1 MFKFGFQV
9 DPEKGA
15 DDKDE
20 QKSEPSN
27 NESNQG
33 NEKDESSTAADYPCE
48 ELTMLPERST
58 INPDVVNTFQPTPDC
73 TIEYLN
79 NLALLD
85 ETFEED
91 ILNAESDHSDLV
103 PGCYEGG
110 LKVWECTFDLGQFL
124 VKEDRKKLLGKK
136 VLDLGCGAGILGIEA
151 KLLGAAE
158 VHFQDY
164 NKDVLMKLT
173 MVNYDINCRSQD
185 SGKKGD
191 SPARF
196 FSGDWAS
203 FTEKYNDTKYDL
215 ILSSETIYN
224 TGNYRKL
231 LDLFDRKLA
240 RKGAVYLAAKTYY
253 FGVGG
258 GTRLFETEMEEDGR
272 FRYKVVWKCSSGVK
286 REILKIM
293 KRDED

>member
-1 MFKFGFQV
+1 GFQV
-9 DPEKGA
+9 DPETEAG
-15 DDKDE
+15 DKDE
-20 QKSEPSN
+20 QKSEQSN
-27 NESNQG
+27 S
-33 NEKDESSTAADYPCE
+33 EKGASPAPTAHPCE
-48 ELTMLPERST
+48 ELTMLPEPPT
-58 INPDVVNTFQPTPDC
+58 INPDVVSSFQPAPDC

-79 NLALLD
+79 NLALID

-91 ILNAESDHSDLV
+91 ILSAESDHSDLV
-103 PGCYEGG
+103 PGSYEGG

-124 VKEDRKKLLGKK
+124 VKEDRKKILDKK

-164 NKDVLMKLT
+164 NKDVLTKLT
-173 MVNYDINCRSQD
+173 MVNYDINCRSED
-185 SGKKGD
+185 SGKKED
-191 SPARF
+191 SSVRF

-203 FTEKYNDTKYDL
+203 FTEKYDTKYDI
-215 ILSSETIYN
+215 ILSSETIYD

-231 LDLFDRKLA
+231 LDLFDRKLSK
-240 RKGAVYLAAKTYY
+240 KGAVYLAAKTYY

-258 GTRLFETEMEEDGR
+258 GTRLFETEMDEDGR
-272 FRYKVVWKCSSGVK
+272 FRYKVVWKCNSGVK
-286 REILKIM
+286 REILKII

>member
-9 DPEKGA
+9 DSETEVG
-15 DDKDE
+15 DKEE
-20 QKSEPSN
+20 QKCEQSNSEKSAPSAP
-27 NESNQG
+27 
-33 NEKDESSTAADYPCE
+33 TAYPCE
-48 ELTMLPERST
+48 ELAMLPEPPT
-58 INPDVVNTFQPTPDC
+58 INPDVVSSFQPTPDC

-91 ILNAESDHSDLV
+91 ILSAESDHSDLV

-124 VKEDRKKLLGKK
+124 AKEDRKKILGKK

-151 KLLGAAE
+151 KLFGAGE

-164 NKDVLMKLT
+164 NKDVLTKLT
-173 MVNYDINCRSQD
+173 MINYDINCRSED
-185 SGKKGD
+185 SGKKED
-191 SPARF
+191 SSVRF
-196 FSGDWAS
+196 FAGDWAS
-203 FTEKYNDTKYDL
+203 FTEKYHTKYDI

-240 RKGAVYLAAKTYY
+240 KKGAVYLAAKTYY

-258 GTRLFETEMEEDGR
+258 GTRLFETEMDEDAR
-272 FRYKVVWKCSSGVK
+272 FRYKVVWKCNSGVK